1 MPEAS
6 LVARNEIGK
15 GLVPTELPF
24 FSGEIDNT
32 ERNKQKKNSELS
44 VLGSGKEIILV
55 MG

>member
-32 ERNKQKKNSELS
+32 ERNKKKNSELL

>member
-32 ERNKQKKNSELS
+32 ERNKKKIVSYQCWE
-44 VLGSGKEIILV
+44 VGRK
-55 MG
+55 